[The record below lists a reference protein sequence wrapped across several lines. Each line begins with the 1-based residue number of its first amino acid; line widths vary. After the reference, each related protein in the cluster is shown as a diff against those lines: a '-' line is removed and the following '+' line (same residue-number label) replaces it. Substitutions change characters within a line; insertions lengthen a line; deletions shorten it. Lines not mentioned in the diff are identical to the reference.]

1 MIHAHVRT
9 RAAAYTMRALG
20 GGALA
25 TLILL
30 ILAGFTTLCAETI
43 TLQSPPAHVNDGD
56 TFEADLN
63 GNGRLEF
70 PRERVRL
77 LYVDTPELSRSRK
90 GKDLRHGLPARAF
103 LLSALQRLPLAL
115 RVDPARPVDGYGRT
129 LALVSANGVGVN
141 LRLIRHGHSY
151 FDTRFGFPRDY
162 ERYAEAEGA
171 AFEERKGIWSTTASR
186 NAYLKRLRKEGKT
199 PLTRGN
205 RLAEPDFLPAARSV
219 LGPRAGKFLRLTGRL
234 LKRRMLR
241 GGAWKLTLAG
251 GGIRADGAA
260 EVFVSRR
267 VNAKLTVQG
276 WPLGARMVVDGFAQL
291 YRGTPQLVLHHGR
304 LLRDGAV
311 RP

>member
-1 MIHAHVRT
+1 
-9 RAAAYTMRALG
+9 MRGLG

-25 TLILL
+25 ALIPL
-30 ILAGFTTLCAETI
+30 ILAGFTPLCAETI
-43 TLQSPPAHVNDGD
+43 TLHSPPAHVNDGD

-63 GNGRLEF
+63 ENGRLDF

-77 LYVDTPELSRSRK
+77 LYVDTPELSDSRK

-103 LLSALQRLPLAL
+103 LVSALQRLPITLT
-115 RVDPARPVDGYGRT
+115 VDAARPVDRYGRT
-129 LALVSANGVGVN
+129 LALVSADGVGVN
-141 LRLIRHGHSY
+141 LRLIRRGHSY

-162 ERYAEAEGA
+162 ERFAEAEGA

-199 PLTRGN
+199 PMARGN
-205 RLAEPDFLPAARSV
+205 PLAGPGVLPAARAG
-219 LGPRAGKFLRLTGRL
+219 LRLREGKFLRLTGRL

-241 GGAWKLTLAG
+241 NGAWKLYLAG
-251 GGIRADGAA
+251 GGIVAGAAA

-276 WPLGARMVVDGFAQL
+276 WPLGARMMMDGFAQL

-304 LLRDGAV
+304 VLRSGAD